1 MRSLLILLAMLAGAG
16 AGMLQRGP
24 VAIAG
29 YTVAWRGGATAPPV
43 AAPPAGDVPV
53 VASGDYRYDA
63 PPSISRAT
71 YIAVYCEAG
80 SAACAE
86 AGAMYDVLVAA
97 GLDPAIEAGQ
107 ATHETSLGTAGVGV
121 PPIRNLHGVQCHAE
135 DNRVGDS
142 PVGWGNGCAGM
153 YADYTASVATWARL
167 ITREYL
173 PEGRNTPALVVDR
186 YAPAGADGNT
196 PSVYVAAMQ
205 AAIDRYRAR
214 APQESPAGQRVAFA
228 APAAAGPWGNPL
240 ADPRTQL
247 SQGYG
252 VGSHAPAEVWGGVDL
267 VLGDAAATRG
277 APVVATLDG
286 VAQVAS
292 ATWPGGNCVQIVRD
306 TTRTTSC
313 HLDTVAVADGTPVT
327 RGQVLG
333 TVGVT
338 GMTTGP
344 HLHYETWIDGVNV
357 DPLATG
363 VLP

>member
-1 MRSLLILLAMLAGAG
+1 MKLPLLAALVG
-16 AGMLQRGP
+16 LLYLLR
-24 VAIAG
+24 
-29 YTVAWRGGATAPPV
+29 
-43 AAPPAGDVPV
+43 AAPAPALPAGDVPV